1 MATVTVKKG
10 DTLSEIAKDKG
21 ISLRALLGANPQIK
35 NANKIR
41 IGQKINIPEAKKAGD
56 PKVSGSKTSNPYK
69 RMSKTQ
75 MSMLSVRNKD
85 EGKQS
90 AVTRSIQRSVMQGAE
105 SRDRDAARKMEDP
118 RGERAAMKKRWNLR
132 VKMRQR
138 QAALIQKDWQALAR
152 KASQQCSSVKK
163 KQKRED
169 QRSLC
174 CAVETEDVNHA
185 ECSW

>member
-118 RGERAAMKKRWNLR
+118 RGERAAMKKG
-132 VKMRQR
+132 
-138 QAALIQKDWQALAR
+138 
-152 KASQQCSSVKK
+152 
-163 KQKRED
+163 
-169 QRSLC
+169 
-174 CAVETEDVNHA
+174 
-185 ECSW
+185 